1 MNEKAGR
8 TDMIYVNYNKRLY
21 INYSKGF
28 LSLSFVKFIWRQ
40 TRQLLIKR
48 SRSSH
53 ICLTGKRIKV
63 TQKTVKS
70 LQ

>member
-8 TDMIYVNYNKRLY
+8 TDLIYINYSKRLY
-21 INYSKGF
+21 INQSKRF
-28 LSLSFVKFIWRQ
+28 LSLYFVKFIWRQ

-48 SRSSH
+48 PRGSY